1 MDDCFFSL
9 KRSMRKILK
18 NIPYKEMTKI
28 NNIPRKILVFIVA
41 KISNPFDSLT
51 EKICVSVTSVITKI
65 SKNETRKKI

>member
-1 MDDCFFSL
+1 
-9 KRSMRKILK
+9 MRKILK

-51 EKICVSVTSVITKI
+51 EKFV
-65 SKNETRKKI
+65 